1 MKVLIGIIIVLLIVI
16 IGMIVNWPKVVEISD
31 DQPKSNLRKDAWLKL
46 QNEGAEYIRYE
57 DGKIKLK
64 IVK

>member
-1 MKVLIGIIIVLLIVI
+1 MKWLIIIIAVLVLVIVI
-16 IGMIVNWPKVVEISD
+16 MAIKWPKVVELSD
-31 DQPKSNLRKDAWLKL
+31 EQPQSNLRKDAWLKL

-57 DGKIKLK
+57 DGKVKLR

>member
-1 MKVLIGIIIVLLIVI
+1 MKWLIIIIAVLVLVIVI
-16 IGMIVNWPKVVEISD
+16 MAIKWPKVVEISD
-31 DQPKSNLRKDAWLKL
+31 NQPQSNLRKDAWLKL

-57 DGKIKLK
+57 DGKVKLR

>member
-1 MKVLIGIIIVLLIVI
+1 MKWLIIIIAVLVLVIVI
-16 IGMIVNWPKVVEISD
+16 MAIKWPKVVELSD
-31 DQPKSNLRKDAWLKL
+31 NQPQSNLRKDAWLKL

-57 DGKIKLK
+57 DGKVKLR

>member
-1 MKVLIGIIIVLLIVI
+1 MTIK
-16 IGMIVNWPKVVEISD
+16 WPKVIEISD
-31 DQPKSNLRKDAWLKL
+31 KQPQSNLRKDAWLKL

>member
-1 MKVLIGIIIVLLIVI
+1 MKWLIIIIAVLVLVIVI
-16 IGMIVNWPKVVEISD
+16 MAIKWPKVIEISD
-31 DQPKSNLRKDAWLKL
+31 NQPQSNLRKDAWLKL

-57 DGKIKLK
+57 DGKVKLR

>member
-1 MKVLIGIIIVLLIVI
+1 MKWLIITIAVLVLVIVI
-16 IGMIVNWPKVVEISD
+16 MAIKWPKVVELSD
-31 DQPKSNLRKDAWLKL
+31 EQPQSNLRKDAWLKL

-57 DGKIKLK
+57 DGKVKLK